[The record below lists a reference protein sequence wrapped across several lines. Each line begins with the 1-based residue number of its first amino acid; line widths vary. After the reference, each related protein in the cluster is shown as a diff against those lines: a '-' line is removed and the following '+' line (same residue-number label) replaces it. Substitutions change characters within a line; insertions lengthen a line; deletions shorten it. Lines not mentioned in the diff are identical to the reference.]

1 MSENESKG
9 FYFYIPAETNTEGTQ
24 TRGNLFDR
32 ENGEKALA
40 DLILKLESLD
50 DKTSFNKRTIEQEY
64 CLFNMEH
71 E

>member
-1 MSENESKG
+1 MSDNESKG
-9 FYFYIPAETNTEGTQ
+9 FYFYIPAETNTDGTQ
-24 TRGNLFDR
+24 SRGMLFDR

-50 DKTSFNKRTIEQEY
+50 ERTSFNKKTVVQEY